1 MRRSKYLLILLL
13 IAERVKMNIGL
24 YFGSFNPIHNGHLII
39 ANFIANYTSLERVWF
54 VVSPQSP
61 YKQQSSLI
69 NESHR
74 KHLIDLAIEGEK
86 KLRSSNIEFKLPKPS
101 YTAETL
107 LYLSEKYPHHNFTII
122 LGSDSFQN
130 IEKWK
135 NSAYL
140 LENYSFLIYE
150 RPGFKAKQ
158 GLLNDKRVVLKA
170 PLLQISSSQIR
181 KMIKD
186 KKSIRFLVPD
196 IVKEEIENQQY
207 YD

>member
-1 MRRSKYLLILLL
+1 
-13 IAERVKMNIGL
+13 MNIGL
-24 YFGSFNPIHNGHLII
+24 YFGSFNPVHNGHLII
-39 ANFIANYTSLERVWF
+39 ANFIANYTNLERIWF

-61 YKQQSSLI
+61 YKQQASLI
-69 NESHR
+69 NENHR

-101 YTAETL
+101 YTVETL
-107 LYLSEKYPHHNFTII
+107 LYLNEKYPQHRFSII

-130 IEKWK
+130 IKNWK
-135 NSAYL
+135 NSSYL

-150 RPGFKAKQ
+150 RPGFEVKSEM
-158 GLLNDKRVVLKA
+158 LNNKRIVLKA
-170 PLLQISSSQIR
+170 PLLQISSTKIR
-181 KMIKD
+181 KMIKE

-196 IVKEEIENQQY
+196 VVKQEIESQQY